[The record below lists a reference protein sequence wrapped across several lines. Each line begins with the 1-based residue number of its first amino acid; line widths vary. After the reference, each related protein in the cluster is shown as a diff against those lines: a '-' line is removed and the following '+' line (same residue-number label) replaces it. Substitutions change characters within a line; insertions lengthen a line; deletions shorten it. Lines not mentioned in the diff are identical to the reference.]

1 MADMT
6 PEFSRPVIA
15 DKVSARES
23 VEKITATPAERAALA
38 KRLELVSLDSLT
50 ALVRLR
56 RIRGGQMVRVTGE
69 LEAEVVQSC
78 VVTLEPLAASVRDS
92 FQALFAPAH
101 LVPKDEEDLEN
112 LGLDDEADPPE
123 PIENGRIDIG
133 ELVAQ
138 HLSLALEPYPRKAD
152 AERFVHV
159 EDWEGEG
166 EFPDAPNEP
175 PPDMEGADGETQ
187 DMEGPESP
195 ATKAA
200 TPAVEGAETKPN
212 PFAALAK
219 LRPKT

>member
-15 DKVSARES
+15 DKVSSRES

-38 KRLELVSLDSLT
+38 KRLDLVSLDSLT

-69 LEAEVVQSC
+69 LEAQVVQSC
-78 VVTLEPLAASVRDS
+78 VVTLEPLPASVRDE

-101 LVPKDEEDLEN
+101 LVPKDEDDLEN
-112 LGLDDEADPPE
+112 LGLDDEVDPPE

-138 HLSLALEPYPRKAD
+138 HLSLALDPYPRKED
-152 AERFVHV
+152 AERFLHV

-175 PPDMEGADGETQ
+175 PPTMPDENDAESAADSA
-187 DMEGPESP
+187 P
-195 ATKAA
+195 
-200 TPAVEGAETKPN
+200 TPAAEAGEGKPN

>member
-6 PEFSRPVIA
+6 PEFSRPVFA
-15 DKVSARES
+15 DKISSRES
-23 VEKITATPAERAALA
+23 VEKITATPAERVALA
-38 KRLELVSLDSLT
+38 KRLDLVSLDSLT

-69 LEAEVVQSC
+69 LEAQVVQRC
-78 VVTLEPLAASVRDS
+78 VVTLEPLPVPVRDT
-92 FQALFAPAH
+92 FQDLFAPAH
-101 LVPKDEEDLEN
+101 LVPKDEAGLET
-112 LGLDDEADPPE
+112 LGLDDEVDPPE
-123 PIENGRIDIG
+123 AIENGRIDIG

-138 HLSLALEPYPRKAD
+138 HLSLALDPYPRKVD

-175 PPDMEGADGETQ
+175 PPEKAVAEDEL
-187 DMEGPESP
+187 ESP
-195 ATKAA
+195 LAGAA
-200 TPAVEGAETKPN
+200 TQAGDAGDGKPN
-212 PFAALAK
+212 PFGALAK

>member
-1 MADMT
+1 MADMA

-38 KRLELVSLDSLT
+38 KRLDLVTLDSLT

-78 VVTLEPLAASVRDS
+78 VVTLEPLPAHVRDT

-101 LVPKDEEDLEN
+101 LVPKDEDELDN

-138 HLSLALEPYPRKAD
+138 HLSLALDPYPRKAD

-175 PPDMEGADGETQ
+175 PPDMEGADEV
-187 DMEGPESP
+187 ESP
-195 ATKAA
+195 ADDAA
-200 TPAVEGAETKPN
+200 APARDAGEEKPN